1 MGSLWEFIQMKR
13 ILVLLALPFLGL
25 IISSNKAQ
33 AAPLTPGSSAT
44 SGIVAPLPAGLVFVT
59 GTGVQ
64 PYTQTDVFGNVIG
77 TGLTEENVYREAS
90 GTLDFLYIIMPA
102 TDRVE
107 RLTASSNPFNKSSTW
122 GPTID
127 VGSTNTPGLMTI
139 PPGTIAPS
147 QVDYS
152 PSGKVVGFTF
162 ASPGVMPGSTTQVL
176 YIRTQGTLVDVGT
189 YQLIDGG
196 TANLAG
202 FSVAA
207 AVPEPATLTL
217 LAGCGTLGAIG
228 VIRKRRRMKD
238 VLA

>member
-25 IISSNKAQ
+25 IISSNEAQ

-44 SGIVAPLPAGLVFVT
+44 SGISAPLPAGLTFVI

-64 PYTQTDVFGNVIG
+64 PYTQVDFFGNVIG
-77 TGLTEENVYREAS
+77 TGFTEENVYREAN
-90 GTLDFLYIIMPA
+90 GNLDFLYIVMPT

-107 RLTASSNPFNKSSTW
+107 RLTANSNPFNPSSSW
-122 GPTID
+122 GSSIN
-127 VGSTNTPGLMTI
+127 VGSTNTPGLTTI
-139 PPGTIAPS
+139 VPGPTAPTE
-147 QVDYS
+147 VDYGGN
-152 PSGKVVGFTF
+152 GKVVGFSF
-162 ASPGVMPGSTTQVL
+162 GFPGVTPGNNSEVL
-176 YIRTQGTLVDVGT
+176 YIRTLGKVVDTGT

-202 FSVAA
+202 FSLAA
-207 AVPEPATLTL
+207 TVPEPATFTL
-217 LAGCGTLGAIG
+217 LAGCGALGVIG
-228 VIRKRRRMKD
+228 IIRKRRRMKD